1 LYRLAVTRILL
12 VRHGQSEWN
21 AAGRWQG
28 RADPPLTAAGRRQA
42 VEATEAIGIVDAIA
56 ASPLERA
63 FTTAAIVAELTGVG
77 PVEVHD
83 GLVERDCGE
92 WTGLTAAEIEHH
104 FPGALAEWRTP
115 PGWEDDDQ
123 LIGRVEL
130 ALVALATAYPGG
142 QVLAV
147 THGGVMFALERHLQ
161 GRNGG
166 RIPNLGGC
174 WLEVGID
181 GGLRLGARVPLLPE
195 HDGVAAEEQV

>member
-28 RADPPLTAAGRRQA
+28 RADPPLTATGRRQA
-42 VEATEAIGIVDAIA
+42 VEASEAIGIVDAIA

-63 FTTAAIVAELTGVG
+63 YTTAAIVAELTGVG

-92 WTGLTAAEIEHH
+92 WTGLTAAEIEQH
-104 FPGALAEWRTP
+104 FPGALAEWRVP
-115 PGWEDDDQ
+115 AGWEDDTS
-123 LIGRVEL
+123 LLGRVEA
-130 ALVALATAYPGG
+130 ALVELATAYPGG
-142 QVLAV
+142 SVLAV
-147 THGGVMFALERHLQ
+147 THGGVMFALERHLL
-161 GRNGG
+161 GGNAG

-181 GGLRLGARVPLLPE
+181 GGLQLGSRVPLLAE
-195 HDGVAAEEQV
+195 HDRVAAEEQV